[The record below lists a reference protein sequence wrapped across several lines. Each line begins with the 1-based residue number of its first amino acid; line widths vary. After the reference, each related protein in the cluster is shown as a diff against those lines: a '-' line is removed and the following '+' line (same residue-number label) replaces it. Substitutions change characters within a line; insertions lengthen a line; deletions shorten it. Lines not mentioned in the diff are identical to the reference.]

1 MEARVPDTFISL
13 AELVVACGLL
23 LATLIY
29 SIWACASDARRRGKS
44 PLLVAALVILFFPL
58 GLIVW
63 LLVRPP
69 IAERPKP
76 FKLDDHRLQ

>member
-1 MEARVPDTFISL
+1 LTDSFTFIETL
-13 AELVVACGLL
+13 IICALL

-29 SIWACASDARRRGKS
+29 SIWMCASDARRRGKS

-69 IAERPKP
+69 ISERPKP
-76 FKLDDHRLQ
+76 FRLDDHRLQ

>member
-1 MEARVPDTFISL
+1 MPKTFISL
-13 AELVVACGLL
+13 VELVVACGLL

-44 PLLVAALVILFFPL
+44 PLLVAALVILFFPI
-58 GLIVW
+58 GLLIW

-69 IAERPKP
+69 LSEKPKP

>member
-1 MEARVPDTFISL
+1 LTDSL
-13 AELVVACGLL
+13 AFVETLIICALL

-29 SIWACASDARRRGKS
+29 SIWACALDARRRGKS
-44 PLLVAALVILFFPL
+44 PFLVAALIILFFPV

-69 IAERPKP
+69 ISEKQKP
-76 FKLDDHRLQ
+76 FRLDDHRLQ

>member
-1 MEARVPDTFISL
+1 MTEALNFVEI
-13 AELVVACGLL
+13 LVICGLL

-29 SIWACASDARRRGKS
+29 SIWACTSDAKRRGKS

-58 GLIVW
+58 GLIIW

-69 IAERPKP
+69 ISETPKP
-76 FKLDDHRLQ
+76 FRLDDHRLQ

>member
-1 MEARVPDTFISL
+1 MTDSFTFVETL
-13 AELVVACGLL
+13 AICGLL

-29 SIWACASDARRRGKS
+29 SIWACVRDARRRGKS

-69 IAERPKP
+69 IAEMPKP
-76 FKLDDHRLQ
+76 FRLDDHRLQ